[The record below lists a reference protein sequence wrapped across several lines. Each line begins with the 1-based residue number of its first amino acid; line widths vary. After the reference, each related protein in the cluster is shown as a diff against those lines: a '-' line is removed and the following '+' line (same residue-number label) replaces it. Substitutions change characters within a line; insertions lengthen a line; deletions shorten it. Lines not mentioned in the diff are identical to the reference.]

1 MDRLSRHQLRLGRR
15 KEGKAM
21 SLLAG
26 RMAVLLR
33 KALLIVAYEWVPE
46 LKAEQAEKQMVVNE
60 GWRVLDEYAQRMGK
74 R

>member
-1 MDRLSRHQLRLGRR
+1 MN
-15 KEGKAM
+15 
-21 SLLAG
+21 LLAG

-33 KALLIVAYEWVPE
+33 KALLIVAYEWVPDT
-46 LKAEQAEKQMVVNE
+46 KVEQAEKRLVVDE